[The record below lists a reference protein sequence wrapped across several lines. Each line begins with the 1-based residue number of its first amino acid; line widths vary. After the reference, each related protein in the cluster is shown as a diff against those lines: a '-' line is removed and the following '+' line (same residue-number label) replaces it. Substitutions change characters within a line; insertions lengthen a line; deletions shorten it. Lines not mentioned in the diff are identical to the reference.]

1 MREKLEFHLRKD
13 WSKRRW
19 AFLQRWAGRRAGKVL
34 GRPVSYGA
42 GLLTVRREERGWRR
56 WKTETKK
63 VTDVSLCQAQGMA
76 GLQRSKMTLWAA
88 LQQNPAKPS
97 GGCAQVVG
105 AVGTARTCFPLAA
118 FPPSRRR
125 LIMSL
130 GRFYSSGFEPKSCMW
145 FSNSHFITPRDYF
158 HYVWLTLSL
167 FRFSRDIKGLNQSN
181 IRCVWDSVS
190 CMHSVNKHWWKNI
203 LAPNSATPNPTN
215 MHIKAP

>member
-1 MREKLEFHLRKD
+1 MRERSLEDLSLTAPDSRLQEGRKED
-13 WSKRRW
+13 GGDGK
-19 AFLQRWAGRRAGKVL
+19 QRQN
-34 GRPVSYGA
+34 
-42 GLLTVRREERGWRR
+42 
-56 WKTETKK
+56 

-76 GLQRSKMTLWAA
+76 GLQRSEMTQRAA
-88 LQQNPAKPS
+88 LQQSAAKPS
-97 GGCAQVVG
+97 GGCAQVVR

-118 FPPSRRR
+118 FSPSRRR

-145 FSNSHFITPRDYF
+145 FSNSHFITPGDYF

-190 CMHSVNKHWWKNI
+190 CMCRVNKH
-203 LAPNSATPNPTN
+203 
-215 MHIKAP
+215 